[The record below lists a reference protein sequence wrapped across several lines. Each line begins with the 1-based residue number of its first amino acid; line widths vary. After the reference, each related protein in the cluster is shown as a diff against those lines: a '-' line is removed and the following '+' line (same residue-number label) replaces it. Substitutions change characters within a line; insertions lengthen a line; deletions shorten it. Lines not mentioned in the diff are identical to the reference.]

1 MSSAGNSDSPSK
13 QGPLLMAGLALL
25 LVGVVAAIVMVI
37 QRAPTAGTQG
47 GGGPIP
53 EGPPPAAVFATA
65 VQTSTAQDESIVTG
79 TLRAVSR
86 ADIAAHEAESVIEV
100 FADEGDQVKKGA
112 KLVQLDKRRTIAQL
126 AEAKAQ
132 LQSAAKLVSQRE
144 AELKRANSDLEMKQG
159 LLSDKAISKS
169 EFLDAERELAVAD
182 AQAEAA
188 KQAVAEAESRI
199 ELMEIRRK
207 DLEISAPFSGVIAER
222 HVEIGEWVNTG
233 ESVMTLVSVDPVE
246 AWLSV
251 PERYLGDVSAK
262 PDAIQVRL
270 SSSGE
275 IFTPTLVS
283 IVPDVEPTSQLF
295 TVVATLENKKG
306 NLAAGQSITGIV
318 PVGKDEPHYSFPVDA
333 LVRSRMGDFVFV
345 VDASGEG
352 PMPAARQVPVAVN
365 FERFGMAFVR
375 AKDASL
381 SKDDRVVI
389 EGNDRLMPG
398 QPLMVQ
404 EKGEPKG
411 PMPKL

>member
-1 MSSAGNSDSPSK
+1 MSSSGKTDSPSK
-13 QGPLLMAGLALL
+13 QGPLLIAALALL
-25 LVGVVAAIVMVI
+25 LVGVVVAIVMVI
-37 QRAPTAGTQG
+37 QRAPTAGAG
-47 GGGPIP
+47 GGGEMPQ
-53 EGPPPAAVFATA
+53 GPPPAAVFATA
-65 VQTSTAQDESIVTG
+65 VKSSNAQDESIVTG

-86 ADIAAHEAESVIEV
+86 ADIAAHEAESVIKV
-100 FADEGDQVKKGA
+100 FADEGDQVKKGD
-112 KLVQLDKRRTIAQL
+112 KLVQLDGRRTVAQL

-144 AELKRANSDLEMKQG
+144 AELKRAGSDLEMKQG
-159 LLSDKAISKS
+159 LLRDKAISKS

-188 KQAVAEAESRI
+188 RQAVAEAESRI
-199 ELMEIRRK
+199 QLMEIRRK
-207 DLEISAPFSGVIAER
+207 DLEITAPFSGVIAER
-222 HVEIGEWVNTG
+222 HVELGEWVKTG

-246 AWLSV
+246 AWMSV
-251 PERYLGDVSAK
+251 PERYLGDVSSK

-295 TVVATLENKKG
+295 TVVATLDNKKG
-306 NLAAGQSITGIV
+306 KLAPGQSITGIV
-318 PVGKDEPHYSFPVDA
+318 PVGSNEPHLSFPVDA
-333 LVRSRMGDFVFV
+333 LVRSRMGDFVYV

-352 PMPAARQVPVAVN
+352 PMPAARQVPVTIN

-375 AKDASL
+375 AKDANL
-381 SKDDRVVI
+381 NKDDRVI
-389 EGNDRLMPG
+389 TEGNDRLMPG

-404 EKGEPKG
+404 EQGEPKG